1 MPRPTASKDIA
12 PADFRV
18 LTGEDTIFAH
28 GETYRL
34 VGFDTHET
42 MQVQCPSDRKL
53 GYRAMFRLR
62 RIVAGS
68 ALDLEPVNCR
78 KAMRAQSCA
87 RTGKTSPR

>member
-1 MPRPTASKDIA
+1 
-12 PADFRV
+12 
-18 LTGEDTIFAH
+18 
-28 GETYRL
+28 
-34 VGFDTHET
+34 

-78 KAMRAQSCA
+78 KAMRSQSCA